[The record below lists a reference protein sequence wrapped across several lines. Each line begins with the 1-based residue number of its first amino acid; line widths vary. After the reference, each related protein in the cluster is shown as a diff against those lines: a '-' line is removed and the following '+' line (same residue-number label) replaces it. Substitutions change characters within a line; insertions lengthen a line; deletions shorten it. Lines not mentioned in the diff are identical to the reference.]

1 MMRRV
6 GRLILLSSAFFTFSA
21 ASYAS
26 QGRLYTPKSKAVL
39 AFAGKVRGVSSDR
52 GAVEAGIR
60 EVELADFSLG
70 NPDRIPEVQQM
81 FMEIRAKSNSASAAE
96 RAAAM
101 AIFGTLPAPLRVRIE
116 SAPDRDQEIVT
127 ILNELKSSIIRHARL
142 YLTSLDEGSPREEE
156 LEGASQILK
165 QAIELVKSRP
175 SAGEIIGARII
186 AELRAINAE
195 DDQQ

>member
-6 GRLILLSSAFFTFSA
+6 GRFILLSSAFFTFA
-21 ASYAS
+21 ASSQAS
-26 QGRLYTPKSKAVL
+26 QGRFYTPKSKAVL

-81 FMEIRAKSNSASAAE
+81 FTEIRAKSNSASAAE

-101 AIFGTLPAPLRVRIE
+101 AIFSTLPASLRVRIE

-127 ILNELKSSIIRHARL
+127 VLNELKSSIIRHARL
-142 YLTSLDEGSPREEE
+142 YLTSLDEGSPQEEE
-156 LEGASQILK
+156 LEGASQMLK
-165 QAIELVKSRP
+165 QAIELVESRP
-175 SAGEIIGARII
+175 SAGEFLGAKIIT
-186 AELRAINAE
+186 ELRASNAG
-195 DDQQ
+195 DSHQ